1 MPSGACGGCSAC
13 GPDPVVKRSRT
24 VAASAGGAA
33 ACAATEGGPGKVGGH
48 ALCLC
53 GCECGRGQRPWG
65 VE

>member
-48 ALCLC
+48 PLCLC